1 MFNHHKKKLT
11 VSHYTS
17 KPVCETSFET
27 LLRHKKIKD
36 MKDMK
41 YTIK

>member
-1 MFNHHKKKLT
+1 MFIHHKKKLT

-17 KPVCETSFET
+17 KPVWETVQT

-41 YTIK
+41 DTIK